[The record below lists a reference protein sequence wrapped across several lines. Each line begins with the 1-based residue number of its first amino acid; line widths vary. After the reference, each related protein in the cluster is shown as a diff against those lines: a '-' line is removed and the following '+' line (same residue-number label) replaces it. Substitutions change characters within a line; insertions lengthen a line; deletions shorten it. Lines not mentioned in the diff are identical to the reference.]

1 MIFLASW
8 IQEQWRSGKPAGKTP
23 GVPDGAQVP
32 LGGENHRKTI
42 GKWGIFPSFHT
53 FSIYPLVI
61 FLTVCHGKIHHAIK
75 NGINHL
81 FRLGPSKNHGYV
93 SHNQRAAVISRGWKP
108 SLPRNP
114 ALQVCC
120 AASAYR
126 VARQMVYFDVARRF
140 EIGVY
145 HNRILSS
152 YYPVIVDVI
161 IDVISGYIP
170 IHPSYP
176 VIR

>member
-1 MIFLASW
+1 MAEREASG
-8 IQEQWRSGKPAGKTP
+8 ENARRPRWRPGAMEGKTIGP
-23 GVPDGAQVP
+23 S
-32 LGGENHRKTI
+32 L
-42 GKWGIFPSFHT
+42 GKWGIFQFSSLFIHFPST
-53 FSIYPLVI
+53 LVI

-75 NGINHL
+75 NGKPSISMGHL
-81 FRLGPSKNHGYV
+81 YHGYV

-114 ALQVCC
+114 ALQVRC

-152 YYPVIVDVI
+152 YYPVIIDVI